1 MSAVFILPNATD
13 ETSNEKRIANFFIK
27 NLLVKNSFVVECVL
41 TVIKKE
47 DNLILISKRLSGVED

>member
-47 DNLILISKRLSGVED
+47 DNFILISKRLSGVED